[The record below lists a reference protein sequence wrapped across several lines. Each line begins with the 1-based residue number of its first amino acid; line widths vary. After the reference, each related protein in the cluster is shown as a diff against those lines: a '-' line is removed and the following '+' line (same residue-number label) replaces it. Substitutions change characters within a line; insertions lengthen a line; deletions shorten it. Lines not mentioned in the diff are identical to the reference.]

1 MISGPRDYVPP
12 VSVEVVEKRR
22 TIPLDENEGIYVRDI
37 ETGRVRSVRKTGVVV
52 KVGVT
57 QIYLQVL

>member
-1 MISGPRDYVPP
+1 MISGPRDVPP